1 MINNK
6 PKETFKYVKVKLLK
20 EMNNYIKYFEP
31 VLSDNQFNR
40 IVSALINQ

>member
-6 PKETFKYVKVKLLK
+6 PKESFKYVKVKLLK

-31 VLSDNQFNR
+31 VLTDKQFNR
-40 IVSALINQ
+40 IVSELVNQ

>member
-20 EMNNYIKYFEP
+20 EINNYIKYFEP
-31 VLSDNQFNR
+31 VLNDNQFIR

>member
-6 PKETFKYVKVKLLK
+6 PKETFKYVKVTLLK

-31 VLSDNQFNR
+31 VLNDNQFNR